1 MKKSIIGLAVL
12 AVMSTGALA
21 QSTVTLSGNVKAGLA
36 STKYSGGAAGTN
48 GNGLALADGSSRF
61 ILSGSEDLGG
71 GMRANFQVDTR
82 FRIDDNGAAP
92 TSSPLAGGNTF
103 IGLAGGFGNLQIGKL
118 DTHYCL
124 GSDSH
129 GVRSTALQASSC
141 GILGFVNGGGAGQA
155 IANASR
161 SVNAVRYT
169 APRFGNVTVS
179 GTYST
184 SFQGPEGGGAAPGVG
199 STASG
204 KAFSLS
210 AMYAAGP
217 LSAGVSMWNATG
229 ENQASNVARAGQKA
243 WTAMVN
249 FNAGVATI
257 GFTYDQSAQR
267 AAAAN
272 AGFVDTERTAWSVP
286 VTVPMGAGTVLLT
299 YTRAGDTKTG
309 VTTNANT
316 GATLLS
322 VGYDYALS
330 KRTTVGVSYARMT
343 NEAAAGYVL
352 YTQGA
357 LNGTAPNAVGQDP
370 SQLYFG
376 VRHSF

>member
-1 MKKSIIGLAVL
+1 MKKSTFALAAL
-12 AVMSTGALA
+12 TAFAGAATA
-21 QSTVTLSGNVKAGLA
+21 QSTVTLSGNVKVGLA
-36 STKYSGGAAGTN
+36 SSKYSGAATGN
-48 GNGLALADGSSRF
+48 GSGLALADGSSRF

-71 GMRANFQVDTR
+71 GLRANFQVDTR
-82 FRIDDNGAAP
+82 FRIDDNGGAP
-92 TSSPLAGGNTF
+92 TASPLAGGNTW
-103 IGLAGGFGNLQIGKL
+103 IGLSGKAGNLQFGKL

-129 GVRSTALQASSC
+129 GVRSTSLQASSC
-141 GILGFVNGGGAGQA
+141 GVLGYVGTVAQP
-155 IANASR
+155 IANSSR
-161 SVNAVRYT
+161 SVNAIRYT
-169 APRFGNVTVS
+169 APKFGDVTLS

-184 SFQGPEGGGAAPGVG
+184 SFASSEGAVG
-199 STASG
+199 STGSG

-217 LSAGVSMWNATG
+217 LSAGVSTWNATN
-229 ENQASNVARAGQKA
+229 ENQTSTAARTGQKA

-257 GFTYDQSAQR
+257 GLTYDRSAYR

-272 AGFVDTERTAWSVP
+272 AGFVDTKRTAWSVP
-286 VTVPMGAGTVLLT
+286 VTVPMGAGTALLT
-299 YTRAGDTKTG
+299 YTKAGDHKTG
-309 VTTNANT
+309 SVTNADT
-316 GATLLS
+316 GVTLLS

-330 KRTTVGVSYARMT
+330 KRTTVGVSYARMS
-343 NEAAAGYVL
+343 NERNAAYAL
-352 YTQGA
+352 YTQAA
-357 LNGTAPNAVGQDP
+357 LNGTPNNTAGQDP